1 MNRKT
6 IDMVTFTDDNGNP
19 LWLTFTFAN
28 GQKMIYT
35 DINTKAGNHVRL
47 TLSHPKE
54 GKYAGKTVLGRSN
67 GAEVVLESVDDANKY
82 IRENYDYEG
91 IKISSISIDGKPLFN
106 PQAESIDY
114 SERLL
119 QIQKDF
125 EQSQHE
131 MDILH
136 TEIVESNPD
145 LDKNIEG
152 YTKEVSWR
160 LINNYFDVH
169 GFWSDLNGRVT
180 SENENEISEINSD
193 IMGECDSILTKVAD
207 EYTEGKIEYKDI
219 QGKIDEGL
227 KSNELYCELQ
237 LKGYLTD
244 FCSRNEKLNLGN
256 LYENLFERKSITE
269 KHEINSKL
277 YHEKS
282 ASIEFDNFSV
292 QKNYVS
298 NKSYDYELYEKDA
311 DGNYFKICTDFTTL
325 TKLGNKD
332 GKTVFM
338 TETMFDNHRFSL
350 PDSYINDSL
359 TLPLSYFAEKT
370 DLASAQVLW
379 FELGNVP
386 VDENA
391 NLDEEF
397 LWFKKGTDREE
408 VWHWIE
414 EHYDL
419 SVAEMLMYD
428 SISFTEYEKRRNG
441 NTGYRDEE
449 IVLSENNK
457 ENIIEFTRFFNDYAP
472 HKNLSYSMPFTEDEL
487 KEIADCLR
495 GDELTINQE
504 GVLEVRSVS
513 INGERNVVGNSIIDA
528 LIWAKKG
535 AEEQLEVPGAD
546 ESLISEN
553 TVALKNIEERI
564 NQFEQIPLTEI
575 PINQRKNITESGEKV
590 LSEQTKLSP
599 VQLAGEKFIGT
610 LKEKL
615 PYHNN
620 NPWVTANVILSDM
633 KKSDPAG
640 HSELLKFFDREG
652 LTSKKAYDVF
662 FEKNLGIKKHD
673 IERQSPSKE
682 KDNDYDF
689 ER

>member
-1 MNRKT
+1 MNSKT

-19 LWLTFTFAN
+19 LWLTFAFAN
-28 GQKMIYT
+28 GQRMIYT

-67 GAEVVLESVDDANKY
+67 GAEVVLESVDDVNKY

-114 SERLL
+114 SKRLL

-125 EQSQHE
+125 EQSQYE
-131 MDILH
+131 MDTLH

-145 LDKNIEG
+145 LEENIEG

-160 LINNYFDVH
+160 LINDYFDVH

-180 SENENEISEINSD
+180 SENENEIFKINSD

-207 EYTEGKIEYKDI
+207 EYAEGKIEYKDI

-244 FCSRNEKLNLGN
+244 FCSRKEKLNLGN
-256 LYENLFERKSITE
+256 LYENLFDRKSITE

-277 YHEKS
+277 YHENS

-298 NKSYDYELYEKDA
+298 NESYNYELYEKDA
-311 DGNYFKICTDFTTL
+311 DGNYSKICTDFTTL

-359 TLPLSYFAEKT
+359 KLPLSYFAEKA

-386 VDENA
+386 VDEDA

-397 LWFKKGTDREE
+397 LWFEKGTDREE
-408 VWHWIE
+408 VWHWFE

-472 HKNLSYSMPFTEDEL
+472 HKKLSYSTPFTEDEL

-495 GDELTINQE
+495 GDELAINQE

-513 INGERNVVGNSIIDA
+513 INGERNVIGNSIIDA
-528 LIWAKKG
+528 LIWAKNG

-564 NQFEQIPLTEI
+564 NQFEHIPLTEI

-599 VQLAGEKFIGT
+599 IQLAGEKFIGT

-652 LTSKKAYDVF
+652 LNSKKAYDVF

-682 KDNDYDF
+682 KDNDYNI